1 MKTLGYIYGLI
12 LRVLDKTLSAE
23 EALQL
28 IREALSI

>member
-28 IREALSI
+28 IKEALS